1 MTVQIKYTA
10 NAEGAGFRKAASDA
24 AKSFQNSVSGLS
36 ATEGLFTV
44 IDLKSDF
51 PIQWTQLTSS
61 ASRSA
66 TLSGLQNRL
75 PFYAKGRTVR
85 VESIWALVQS
95 TTVTAWSTNLTL
107 TGASSVTW
115 TNAPEIGSSK
125 VVRAT
130 GLAERFTDWT
140 VGLTAGGVSA
150 GPQNIVFVIRYYL
163 GA

>member
-1 MTVQIKYTA
+1 MSIQIKYTA
-10 NAEGAGFRKAASDA
+10 NADGAGFRKAASDA
-24 AKSFQNSVSGLS
+24 VKSFQNSVAGLS
-36 ATEGLFTV
+36 VTEGLFTV

-51 PIQWTQLTSS
+51 PTQWTQLTS
-61 ASRSA
+61 SRSA

-75 PFYAKGRTVR
+75 PFYTKSRIVR
-85 VESIWALVQS
+85 VESISALVRS
-95 TTVTAWSTNLTL
+95 TTVTAWTTNLTL

-115 TNAPEIGSSK
+115 TNAPDIGSSK

-140 VGLTAGGVSA
+140 VGLTASGASA
-150 GPQNIVFVIRYYL
+150 GPQNIIFVIRYYL